1 MTKGK
6 KRAGSPIESGAAA
19 KSVTKGKKR
28 AGSPVKS
35 ELFLNCEVVLQ
46 QNLGEYEYIGSSSP
60 TPKPIPTAREF
71 IFNLLG

>member
-1 MTKGK
+1 M
-6 KRAGSPIESGAAA
+6 
-19 KSVTKGKKR
+19 TKGKKR